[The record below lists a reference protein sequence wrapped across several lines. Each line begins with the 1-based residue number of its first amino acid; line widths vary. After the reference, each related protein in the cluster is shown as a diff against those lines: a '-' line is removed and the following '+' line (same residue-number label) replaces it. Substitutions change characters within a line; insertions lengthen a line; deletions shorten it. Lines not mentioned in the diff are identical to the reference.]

1 MTLQHILR
9 AAGIIRSTKISSN
22 AIFFSI
28 EKSYDESTNWFGF
41 FLSFIHSNSINPKTS
56 YFRAILNCKK
66 QRFCLLYHISKVGS
80 CIANLNTPDEPS

>member
-28 EKSYDESTNWFGF
+28 EKSYDHRMNERIGLNF
-41 FLSFIHSNSINPKTS
+41 FSLSFIIIQIQSIPKQV
-56 YFRAILNCKK
+56 ILE
-66 QRFCLLYHISKVGS
+66 QY
-80 CIANLNTPDEPS
+80 